1 MPFERT
7 CYTTTK
13 TVLTGFMRSKDQES
27 DAMCHCFGA
36 VDEMSENERT
46 ELREEHTT
54 EELQAEY
61 SSDELEQ
68 LGVAA

>member
-1 MPFERT
+1 
-7 CYTTTK
+7 
-13 TVLTGFMRSKDQES
+13 MRSKAQES